1 MQIPPLQ
8 WLNLSK
14 LYKGGSQPVP
24 LRDAHVAY
32 DPAKR
37 VLVIFGGE
45 SSAGVPT
52 QQTYVLELDTLTW
65 RYPDPPAAQQ
75 DIPPARSRGVFG
87 QDIAS
92 NYRAGML
99 VWGGKGG
106 SGNTPLDDLWYY
118 HYQNEFWAKIN
129 TTGDSKP
136 IGRWSAAGG
145 TAPASSIQNVETF
158 MWMAG
163 GMNQTDAFGFDQV
176 WQLDMTGVIA
186 AGSVAASA
194 AWSKV
199 PTSASDKDQPNASRY
214 GLAGTVIPPIGNVS
228 VSWQLSSFASDP

>member
-106 SGNTPLDDLWYY
+106 SGNTPLDDLWVRK
-118 HYQNEFWAKIN
+118 FCLGLRKAL
-129 TTGDSKP
+129 TAGAVSLGAVLSLSKR
-136 IGRWSAAGG
+136 ILG
-145 TAPASSIQNVETF
+145 Q
-158 MWMAG
+158 
-163 GMNQTDAFGFDQV
+163 D
-176 WQLDMTGVIA
+176 
-186 AGSVAASA
+186 
-194 AWSKV
+194 
-199 PTSASDKDQPNASRY
+199 
-214 GLAGTVIPPIGNVS
+214 
-228 VSWQLSSFASDP
+228 